1 MTISKSQ
8 RYWAYQELSYL
19 KSQADFVYWS
29 HGTDCY
35 STCPLSFMRINY
47 THSVYGAT
55 DMNYLY
61 NSEAPKK
68 PTNVSINSDLLEKA
82 KGLSINLSAT
92 LERAL
97 AEQLRIKQR
106 EQWLTENAAAI
117 QAYNQFIE
125 TNGTFSDS
133 VRKF

>member
-1 MTISKSQ
+1 
-8 RYWAYQELSYL
+8 
-19 KSQADFVYWS
+19 
-29 HGTDCY
+29 
-35 STCPLSFMRINY
+35 
-47 THSVYGAT
+47 
-55 DMNYLY
+55 MNYAY

-82 KGLSINLSAT
+82 KGLNINLSAT

-97 AEQLRIKQR
+97 AEQLRTEQR
-106 EQWLTENAAAI
+106 TQWLRENSKAI
-117 QAYNQFIE
+117 QAYNQFVE